1 MATSDREGRKSTGP
15 VIEVEFSISDSTY
28 PFVAATQD
36 GACVTELAKMVPR
49 TDDQYAEFFNITGI
63 TPDHILDLAGSYET
77 LDVSILREYEDG
89 GLFEFVASGDCP
101 AYTLAE
107 LGALPRE
114 VIAVDGKGRI
124 MAEIPPLYESSAITE
139 RFLDENPDA
148 QLVSKRQRD
157 SLSPIFTRSAF
168 QQVLHSELTDRQ
180 LEVVQTAYNAGYYDW
195 PREASGKDVA
205 EDLGITSATFSEHIH
220 TAERKLL
227 TILFSDS
234 SENQIDIE

>member
-1 MATSDREGRKSTGP
+1 MTIQDRKRRESTGP
-15 VIEVEFSISDSTY
+15 VIEVEFSMTDSTY

-36 GACVTELAKMVPR
+36 GTCTVELAKMVPR
-49 TDDQYAEFFNITGI
+49 TGGQYAEFFNMSGTR
-63 TPDHILDLAGSYET
+63 PEQILDLTASYDT
-77 LDVSILREYEDG
+77 LEVSLLREYEDG

-114 VIAVDGKGRI
+114 VIAVDGEGRI
-124 MAEIPPLYESSAITE
+124 VAEISHSHESSAIIE

-148 QLVSKRQRD
+148 KLVSKRERD
-157 SLSPIFTRSAF
+157 SFSPIFTRSAF
-168 QQVLHSELTDRQ
+168 QQVLHSKLTDRQ
-180 LEVVQTAYNAGYYDW
+180 REVLQAAYNAGYYDW
-195 PREASGKDVA
+195 PREATGKDVA

-227 TILFSDS
+227 TVLFSEPCED
-234 SENQIDIE
+234 

>member
-1 MATSDREGRKSTGP
+1 MVPHNSKKRESTDP
-15 VIEVEFSISDSTY
+15 VIEVEFSISDSKY

-36 GACVTELAKMVPR
+36 GDCMTELAKMVPR
-49 TDDQYAEFFNITGI
+49 SDAQYAEFFKISGT
-63 TPDHILDLAGSYET
+63 TADKILDFAESYET
-77 LDVSILREYEDG
+77 LEVFILNEYEDG

-114 VIAVDGKGRI
+114 VVAVDGNGRI
-124 MAEIPPLYESSAITE
+124 VAEIPAHYDSSAIINQ
-139 RFLDENPDA
+139 FLDENFDA

-157 SLSPIFTRSAF
+157 SCLSIFTRSAF
-168 QQVLHSELTDRQ
+168 QQMLQSDLTERQ
-180 LEVVQTAYNAGYYDW
+180 LEVLQVAYNAGYYDW
-195 PREASGKDVA
+195 PRQASGKDVA

-220 TAERKLL
+220 AAERKLL

-234 SENQIDIE
+234 CE